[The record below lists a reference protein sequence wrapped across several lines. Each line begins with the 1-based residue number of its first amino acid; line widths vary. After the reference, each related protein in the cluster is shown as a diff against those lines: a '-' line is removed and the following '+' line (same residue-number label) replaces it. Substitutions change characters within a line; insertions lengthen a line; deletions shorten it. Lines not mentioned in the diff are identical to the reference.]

1 MDEEYDVIV
10 LGTGLTVRF
19 RAFITTHTDKT
30 TYYQTILYS
39 AQTFNPLFMRP
50 EVKALHI
57 PARLCHYMDAIIINA
72 RDICRW
78 IYQSW

>member
-19 RAFITTHTDKT
+19 RVLSPNTLTKQRVIKLFCTA
-30 TYYQTILYS
+30 LR
-39 AQTFNPLFMRP
+39 PLFMHP

-57 PARLCHYMDAIIINA
+57 PVCLCHYMDAIIINA
-72 RDICRW
+72 RD
-78 IYQSW
+78 

>member
-19 RAFITTHTDKT
+19 GAFITQHTDKT
-30 TYYQTILYS
+30 TYYQTILCS
-39 AQTFNPLFMRP
+39 AQAFNPRFMHP

-57 PARLCHYMDAIIINA
+57 PVCLCHYMDAIIINA
-72 RDICRW
+72 RDICR
-78 IYQSW
+78 